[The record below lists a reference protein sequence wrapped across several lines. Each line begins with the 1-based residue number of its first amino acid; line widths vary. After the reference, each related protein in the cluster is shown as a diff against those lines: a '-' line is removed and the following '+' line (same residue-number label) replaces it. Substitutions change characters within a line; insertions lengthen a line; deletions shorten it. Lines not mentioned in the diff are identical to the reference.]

1 MPVYVYH
8 CSNCEFEF
16 EQQQKF
22 TDKPLKS
29 CPECG
34 QSTLHKVYT
43 PVSVIYKGSG
53 FYSTDH
59 RSSSSTSSINRD
71 KKEEKKEGE
80 KTEKK
85 DTGKE
90 NKKEAVKTEKKSEP
104 EKAKSTKAASED

>member
-8 CSNCEFEF
+8 CVNCDFEF

-22 TDKPLKS
+22 TDKPLRS

-43 PVSVIYKGSG
+43 PVGVIYKGSG

-59 RSSSSTSSINRD
+59 RSSSSSLSYNKG
-71 KKEEKKEGE
+71 KKEEKKDSDKEGKKDE
-80 KTEKK
+80 SKVEKK
-85 DTGKE
+85 DE
-90 NKKEAVKTEKKSEP
+90 VKVEKKSGP
-104 EKAKSTKAASED
+104 EKAKPVTTSSGD

>member
-29 CPECG
+29 CPDCG

-59 RSSSSTSSINRD
+59 RSSSSSLSYNRD
-71 KKEEKKEGE
+71 KKEEKKEGD

-85 DTGKE
+85 DGVKE
-90 NKKEAVKTEKKSEP
+90 SKKDSSKTEKKSEP
-104 EKAKSTKAASED
+104 EKTKSVKADSEK

>member
-8 CSNCEFEF
+8 CANCNYEF
-16 EQQQKF
+16 EQQQSF
-22 TDKPLKS
+22 SDKPLKI

-34 QSTLHKVYT
+34 QVTLHKVFT

-59 RSSSSTSSINRD
+59 RSSSGSSYAAS
-71 KKEEKKEGE
+71 KKEETKSEAP

-85 DTGKE
+85 P
-90 NKKEAVKTEKKSEP
+90 EAEKPKSPPAKTS
-104 EKAKSTKAASED
+104 D

>member
-8 CSNCEFEF
+8 CLNCEFEF

-22 TDKPLKS
+22 TDKPLKI

-43 PVSVIYKGSG
+43 PVGVIYKGSG

-59 RSSSSTSSINRD
+59 RSSSSSLAYSKGKTEEKKDEIKGEKKD
-71 KKEEKKEGE
+71 VTKEEKKEGA
-80 KTEKK
+80 
-85 DTGKE
+85 KE
-90 NKKEAVKTEKKSEP
+90 EKKSKP
-104 EKAKSTKAASED
+104 EKAKPVKTGSDN

>member
-8 CSNCEFEF
+8 CANCDYEF
-16 EQQQKF
+16 EQQQSF
-22 TDKPLKS
+22 SDKPLKK

-34 QSTLHKVYT
+34 QITLHKVYT

-59 RSSSSTSSINRD
+59 RSSSGANLSSPS
-71 KKEEKKEGE
+71 KKDESKPETP

-85 DTGKE
+85 PE
-90 NKKEAVKTEKKSEP
+90 S
-104 EKAKSTKAASED
+104 EKASEKPAAAKDKSAD

>member
-8 CSNCEFEF
+8 CANCDFEF
-16 EQQQKF
+16 EQQQSF
-22 TDKPLKS
+22 SDKPLKK

-34 QSTLHKVYT
+34 QITLHKVYT

-59 RSSSSTSSINRD
+59 RSGSGSNISSPSS
-71 KKEEKKEGE
+71 KKEDSKPETP

-85 DTGKE
+85 TE
-90 NKKEAVKTEKKSEP
+90 SEKTSE
-104 EKAKSTKAASED
+104 KSTSSKDKSSD